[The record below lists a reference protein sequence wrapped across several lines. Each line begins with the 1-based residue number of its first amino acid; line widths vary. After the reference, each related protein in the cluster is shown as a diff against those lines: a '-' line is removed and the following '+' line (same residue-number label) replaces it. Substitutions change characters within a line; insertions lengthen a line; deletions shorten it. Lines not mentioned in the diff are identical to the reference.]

1 MIRFSLKKK
10 NYSDIGRKNKLE
22 RGRNSGRETS
32 RALME
37 EMMRT
42 WTKLVV
48 LSKTPL
54 TYIFEYA
61 ADFKILRNR
70 Q

>member
-1 MIRFSLKKK
+1 MKDLKQRNDMIRFSFKKK

-42 WTKLVV
+42 
-48 LSKTPL
+48 
-54 TYIFEYA
+54 
-61 ADFKILRNR
+61 
-70 Q
+70 